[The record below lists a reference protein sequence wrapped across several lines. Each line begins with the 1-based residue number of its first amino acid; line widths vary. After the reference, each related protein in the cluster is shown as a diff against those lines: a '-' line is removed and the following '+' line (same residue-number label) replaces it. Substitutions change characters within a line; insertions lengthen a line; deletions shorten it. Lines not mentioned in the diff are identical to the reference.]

1 MRFEVAGAIGQRCCR
16 AIWGC
21 LAIMVVYFP
30 VTELVKTA
38 VPGGVGSSVA
48 CFLQL
53 FTIVFLVPLA
63 ILRLESGGGSNQ

>member
-1 MRFEVAGAIGQRCCR
+1 
-16 AIWGC
+16 
-21 LAIMVVYFP
+21 MVVYFP

-63 ILRLESGGGSNQ
+63 ISRLESRGGSNQ